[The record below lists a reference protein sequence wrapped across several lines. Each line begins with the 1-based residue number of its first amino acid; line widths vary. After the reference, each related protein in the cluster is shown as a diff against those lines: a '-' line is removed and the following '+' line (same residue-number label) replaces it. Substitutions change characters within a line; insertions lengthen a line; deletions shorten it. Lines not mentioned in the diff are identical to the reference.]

1 MQPPKVAVIIPC
13 YNLGQYLD
21 DAVDSVLAQTFSDYE
36 ILIVDDGST
45 DESTRRLLANYRK
58 PRTRVLRS
66 ENKGLPAAKNLGLA
80 NTAGGYVC
88 MFDADDRLEKTFL
101 EKSVAVLDAEP
112 DIAFVSHWV
121 RTFGDE
127 ERDWTP
133 TDCSFPALLDMNTV
147 NGAALVR
154 RSALES
160 AGRFD
165 ETMRDGC
172 EDWDIWISLVE
183 RGLRGKILTEVL
195 FHYRRR
201 PQSMSRVML
210 SGVGHPHLYRFLAQ
224 KHAATFAVHATAL
237 LARREEDMS
246 NLRRH
251 THDLDLEHHDRLGP
265 ELAKWRDD
273 VAVLERKVAKI
284 AAEREQEERYAAEIK
299 RLQSEVAALRT
310 SISWKLTAP
319 LRSVYETAR
328 RLLGTRA

>member
-1 MQPPKVAVIIPC
+1 MPKVSVIIPC

-21 DAVDSVLAQTFSDYE
+21 EAVGSVMAQTFADYE
-36 ILIVDDGST
+36 VLIVDDGST
-45 DESTRRLLANYRK
+45 DESTRLVLSNYQK
-58 PRTRVLRS
+58 ARTRVLRT
-66 ENKGLPAAKNLGLA
+66 ENGGLSAAKNFGLA
-80 NTAGGYVC
+80 NTTGRYVC
-88 MFDADDRLEKTFL
+88 MFDADDRLETTFL

-112 DIAFVSHWV
+112 DVAFVSHWV

-127 ERDWTP
+127 SGDWTP

-154 RSALES
+154 RSALEA
-160 AGRFD
+160 AGGFD

-183 RGLRGKILTEVL
+183 RGLHGKILPEVL

-210 SGVGHPHLYRFLAQ
+210 SGVGHPHLYRILAQ
-224 KHAATFAVHATAL
+224 KHAATFAAHAGAL
-237 LARREEDMS
+237 LVRREQDIS

-251 THDLDLEHHDRLGP
+251 THDLDLEYHDRLGP
-265 ELAKWRDD
+265 QLAKWRDD
-273 VAVLERKVAKI
+273 VAVLERKVARI
-284 AAEREQEERYAAEIK
+284 SAEREKEARYAAEIA
-299 RLQSEVAALRT
+299 RLQDEVAALRT

-319 LRSVYETAR
+319 LRTMYETAL
-328 RLLGTRA
+328 RLMGART